1 MTSSADPGFTP
12 QHLAA
17 LRLISDTFAP
27 GDGAAIPP
35 ASAVGAPEF
44 ALELAGTN
52 PREAELKQLKTLLK
66 LWDTRLLGFL
76 LTGRPRKFSSL
87 TQTQREAVLLS
98 LSDSRLA
105 AKRALFAAL
114 KGACLAPYYITGG
127 TVLWDSIGYPGPPG
141 PNPDAPDPTLKPEHV
156 TQDET
161 IVCDVVIVG
170 SGAGGGTA
178 AGVLAAAGLDVVILE
193 AGEYHDDRDFDGSER
208 TGFSQLYAGS
218 PGVTSEGQVQLV
230 AGRGLGGGTVVNY
243 TTSFPTPDH
252 VRAEWAGLGT
262 PQFTTSEYDDAM
274 AAVNARLGVNKDHPG
289 AGVRDQ
295 VLERGAKALGW
306 NVDAMPRN
314 VLGCD
319 QGIECGRCG
328 MGCRIGAKQSVTKTW
343 LQDAADQ
350 GARIYVGAHARTVTI
365 QNGKA
370 VGVTAISPKGDVLT
384 VKSRAV
390 VVAAGAIQTPALLQR
405 SGLTN
410 ANIGKHLRLHPATAV
425 WGLVPDLV
433 NPWEGALQA
442 RYVNEW
448 TDRAGDGYGV
458 LFETAPLTPAF
469 GSGFV
474 NWRSGA
480 QHLERMQELKHMLGV
495 AIIVRDKGPG
505 GTVKIGKDGEPVA
518 SYVLSPHDT
527 DLLMQGFEGGARIA
541 EAAGATKIYTTH
553 HRTMS
558 YEPGK
563 RGDINTFMAQVRK
576 EGAAPAKLALA
587 ALHIMGSARMG
598 GSPEISALNPD
609 GETWDCKNL
618 VVADASCFPTAS
630 GVNPMISIE
639 SIAYMNAKRLAARL
653 A

>member
-1 MTSSADPGFTP
+1 MAFTEK
-12 QHLAA
+12 HLAA

-27 GDGAAIPP
+27 GDGASVPP
-35 ASAVGAPEF
+35 ASKVGAPEF

-52 PREAELKQLKTLLK
+52 PRESELKQLKTLLR
-66 LWDTRLLGFL
+66 LWDTRLLGLL
-76 LTGRPRKFSSL
+76 LTGRPRRFSDL
-87 TQTQREAVLLS
+87 DQAGRERVLLS
-98 LSDSRLA
+98 LSDSRVA

-127 TVLWDSIGYPGPPG
+127 PALWDSMGYAGPPG
-141 PNPDAPDPTLKPEHV
+141 PLADAPDPALKPEHV
-156 TQDET
+156 TQNET
-161 IVCDVVIVG
+161 IVCDVVVVG

-178 AGVLAAAGLDVVILE
+178 AGVLAEAGLDVVILE

-208 TGFSQLYAGS
+208 TGFSELYAGS

-243 TTSFPTPDH
+243 TTSFSTPDH
-252 VRAEWAGLGT
+252 VRAEWASFGAA
-262 PQFTTSEYDDAM
+262 QFTTTEYDDAL
-274 AAVNARLGVNKDHPG
+274 AAVNARLGVNTDHPG

-295 VLERGAKALGW
+295 VLERGARALGW
-306 NVDAMPRN
+306 DVAAMPRN
-314 VLGCD
+314 VIGCD
-319 QGIECGRCG
+319 TGIECGRCG

-343 LQDAADQ
+343 IADAADN
-350 GARIYVGAHARTVTI
+350 GARIYVGARARTVTI
-365 QNGKA
+365 QNGRA
-370 VGVTAISPKGDVLT
+370 VGVTAVSPDGNVLT
-384 VKSRAV
+384 VKARAV

-405 SGLTN
+405 SGLSNT
-410 ANIGKHLRLHPATAV
+410 NIGKHLRLHPATAL
-425 WGLVPDLV
+425 WARVPDLV
-433 NPWEGALQA
+433 NPWEGAMQA
-442 RYVNEW
+442 RYVNNW
-448 TDRAGDGYGV
+448 TDLDGDGYGV

-480 QHLERMQELKHMLGV
+480 QHLERMQDLKHMLGV

-518 SYVLSPHDT
+518 RYTLSPGDT
-527 DLLMQGFEGGARIA
+527 ELLMRGFDLAAQIG
-541 EAAGATKIYTTH
+541 EAAGATQIYTTH
-553 HRTMS
+553 HRTMG

-563 RGDINTFMAQVRK
+563 RGTRASFMAEVRK

-587 ALHIMGSARMG
+587 ALHIMGTSRMG
-598 GSPEISALNPD
+598 GSPEVSALNPD
-609 GETWDCKNL
+609 GETWEVKDL
-618 VVADASCFPTAS
+618 IVADASCFPTAS

-653 A
+653 S

>member
-1 MTSSADPGFTP
+1 MTFTP
-12 QHLAA
+12 KHLAA

-52 PREAELKQLKTLLK
+52 PREPELQQLRTLLP

-87 TQTQREAVLLS
+87 DQAGREKVLLS

-105 AKRALFAAL
+105 AKRALFSAL
-114 KGACLAPYYITGG
+114 KGACLAPYYITAGP
-127 TVLWDSIGYPGPPG
+127 VLWDSLGYPGPPG
-141 PNPDAPDPTLKPEHV
+141 VLPNAPDPVLKPEHV
-156 TQDET
+156 TQNET

-218 PGVTSEGQVQLV
+218 PAVTSEGQVQLV

-252 VRAEWAGLGT
+252 VRAEWAALGT
-262 PQFTTSEYDDAM
+262 PQFITAEYDEAL

-289 AGVRDQ
+289 AGVRDEL
-295 VLERGAKALGW
+295 LERGAQGLGW

-328 MGCRIGAKQSVTKTW
+328 MGCRIGAKQSVAKTW
-343 LQDAADQ
+343 LVDAAENA
-350 GARIYVGAHARTVTI
+350 ARIYVGAKARTVTI
-365 QNGKA
+365 ENGKA
-370 VGVTAISPKGDVLT
+370 VGVTAVSPGGDVLT

-405 SGLTN
+405 SSLSN
-410 ANIGKHLRLHPATAV
+410 PNIGKHLRLHPATAL
-425 WGLVPDLV
+425 WGLMPELV
-433 NPWEGALQA
+433 NPWDGALQA

-448 TDRAGDGYGV
+448 SNIGGDGYGV

-480 QHLERMQELKHMLGV
+480 QHLERMQELKNMLGV
-495 AIIVRDKGPG
+495 AIIVRDRGPG
-505 GTVKIGKDGEPVA
+505 GTVKIGKDGEPIA
-518 SYVLSPHDT
+518 SYVLSAGDT
-527 DLLMQGFEGGARIA
+527 ELLMKGFEGGARIA
-541 EAAGATKIYTTH
+541 LAAGATKLYTTH
-553 HRTMS
+553 HRTIS
-558 YEPGK
+558 HEPGK
-563 RGDINTFMAQVRK
+563 GGSVESFMAQVRK

-598 GSPEISALNPD
+598 GTPEISALNPD
-609 GETWDCKNL
+609 GETWEIKNL
-618 VVADASCFPTAS
+618 VVADGSCFPTAS

-639 SIAYMNAKRLAARL
+639 SIAYMNAKRLAAKL

>member
-1 MTSSADPGFTP
+1 MAFTEK
-12 QHLAA
+12 HLAS

-27 GDGAAIPP
+27 GDGAGIPP
-35 ASAVGAPEF
+35 ASKVGAPEF

-52 PREAELKQLKTLLK
+52 PREAELNQLRMLLN
-66 LWDTRLLGFL
+66 LWDTRFLGFV
-76 LTGRPRKFSSL
+76 LTGRPRRFSRL
-87 TQTQREAVLLS
+87 DQAGRERVLLS

-114 KGACLAPYYITGG
+114 KGAALAPYYITGG
-127 TVLWDSIGYPGPPG
+127 PVLWDSMGYAGPPG
-141 PNPDAPDPTLKPEHV
+141 PLPDAPDPVLKPEHV

-161 IVCDVVIVG
+161 LVCDVVVVG

-178 AGVLAAAGLDVVILE
+178 AGVLAGAGLDVVVLE

-208 TGFSQLYAGS
+208 TGFSRLYAGS
-218 PGVTSEGQVQLV
+218 PAVTSEGQVQLV

-252 VRAEWAGLGT
+252 VRAEWAALGT
-262 PQFTTSEYDDAM
+262 PQFTTTEYDDAM
-274 AAVNARLGVNKDHPG
+274 AAVNTRLGVNRDHQG

-295 VLERGAKALGW
+295 VLERGARALGW

-314 VLGCD
+314 VIGCD
-319 QGIECGRCG
+319 TGIECGRCG

-343 LQDAADQ
+343 LADAAEN
-350 GARIYVGAHARTVTI
+350 GARIYVGAHARTVTVE
-365 QNGKA
+365 NGRA
-370 VGVTAISPKGDVLT
+370 TGVTAVSADGKVLT
-384 VKSRAV
+384 VKARAV
-390 VVAAGAIQTPALLQR
+390 VVAAGAIQTPALLKR

-410 ANIGKHLRLHPATAV
+410 PNIGRHLRLHPATAL
-425 WGLVPDLV
+425 WARVPDLV
-433 NPWEGALQA
+433 NPWEGATQA
-442 RYVNEW
+442 RYVNTW
-448 TDRAGDGYGV
+448 TDLDGEGYGV

-480 QHLERMQELKHMLGV
+480 QHLQRMQDLRHMLGV

-505 GTVKIGKDGEPVA
+505 GTVKVGKDGEPIA
-518 SYVLSPHDT
+518 SYTLSPFDT
-527 DLLMQGFEGGARIA
+527 EHLMRGFDLAAQIG
-541 EAAGATKIYTTH
+541 EAAGATEIYTTH
-553 HRTMS
+553 HRTMG

-563 RGDINTFMAQVRK
+563 RGTRESFMAQVRA

-609 GETWDCKNL
+609 GETWDVKDL

-639 SIAYMNAKRLAARL
+639 SIAYMNATRLAARL
-653 A
+653 T

>member
-1 MTSSADPGFTP
+1 MTFTP
-12 QHLAA
+12 QHLTA

-27 GDGAAIPP
+27 GDGAGIPA

-52 PREAELKQLKTLLK
+52 PREAEVKQLKTLLR
-66 LWDTRLLGFL
+66 LWDTRFLGLL

-87 TQTQREAVLLS
+87 DATGRERVLLS
-98 LSDSRLA
+98 LSDSRIA

-114 KGACLAPYYITGG
+114 KGAALAPYYITAGKP
-127 TVLWDSIGYPGPPG
+127 LWDSMGYAGPPG
-141 PNPDAPDPTLKPEHV
+141 PLEVAPEPKLAPLRILA
-156 TQDET
+156 DET
-161 IVCDVVIVG
+161 VTCDVVVVG

-178 AGVLAAAGLDVVILE
+178 AGVLSEAGLDVIVLE

-218 PGVTSEGQVQLV
+218 PAVTSEGQIQLV
-230 AGRGLGGGTVVNY
+230 AGRGLGGGTIVNY

-252 VRAEWAGLGT
+252 VRAEWAALGT
-262 PQFTTSEYDDAM
+262 PQFTTSEYDDAL
-274 AAVNARLGVNKDHPG
+274 AAVNARLGVNKDHDK

-295 VLERGAKALGW
+295 ILERGARAIGW

-314 VLGCD
+314 VIGCD
-319 QGIECGRCG
+319 AGIECGRCG
-328 MGCRIGAKQSVTKTW
+328 MGCRIGAKQSTVKTW
-343 LQDAADQ
+343 IGDASER
-350 GARIYVGAHARTVTI
+350 GARIYIGANVRRVTVEGGSATGVEAVSPDGRTLKV
-365 QNGKA
+365 KA
-370 VGVTAISPKGDVLT
+370 K
-384 VKSRAV
+384 AV
-390 VVAAGAIQTPALLQR
+390 VVAAGAIQTPALLKR

-410 ANIGKHLRLHPATAV
+410 PNVGRHLRLHPATAL

-448 TDRAGDGYGV
+448 TDLDGDGYGV

-480 QHLERMQELKHMLGV
+480 QHLQRMQELKHMLGV
-495 AIIVRDKGPG
+495 AIIVRDRGPG
-505 GTVKIGKDGEPVA
+505 GTVKIGKDGEPIA
-518 SYVLSPHDT
+518 SYTLSPGDT
-527 DLLMQGFEGGARIA
+527 ELLMKGFDGAARIA
-541 EAAGATKIYTTH
+541 EAAGARTIYTTH
-553 HRTMS
+553 HRTIG

-563 RGDINTFMAQVRK
+563 RGNHDSFMAEVRK
-576 EGAAPAKLALA
+576 EGAAPARLALA

-598 GSPEISALNPD
+598 GSPGISALNPD
-609 GETWDCKNL
+609 GETWDVKGL
-618 VVADASCFPTAS
+618 VVADGSCFPTAS

-639 SIAYMNAKRLAARL
+639 SIAYMNAKRLAAKL
-653 A
+653 T

>member
-1 MTSSADPGFTP
+1 MAFTEK
-12 QHLAA
+12 HLAS

-27 GDGAAIPP
+27 GDGAGIPP
-35 ASAVGAPEF
+35 ASKVGAPEF

-52 PREAELKQLKTLLK
+52 PREAEVNQLRMLLN
-66 LWDTRLLGFL
+66 LWDTRFLGFV
-76 LTGRPRKFSSL
+76 LTGRPRRFSRL
-87 TQTQREAVLLS
+87 DQAGRERVLLS

-114 KGACLAPYYITGG
+114 KGAALAPYYITGG
-127 TVLWDSIGYPGPPG
+127 PVLWDSMGYAGPPG
-141 PNPDAPDPTLKPEHV
+141 PLPDAPDPALKPEHV

-161 IVCDVVIVG
+161 LVCDVVVVG

-178 AGVLAAAGLDVVILE
+178 AAVLAGAGLDVVVLE

-252 VRAEWAGLGT
+252 VRAEWAALGT
-262 PQFTTSEYDDAM
+262 PQFTTSEYDAAM
-274 AAVNARLGVNKDHPG
+274 AAVNTRLGVNRDHQG

-295 VLERGAKALGW
+295 VLERGARALGW

-314 VLGCD
+314 VIGCD
-319 QGIECGRCG
+319 TGIECGRCG

-343 LQDAADQ
+343 LADAAEN
-350 GARIYVGAHARTVTI
+350 GARIYVGAHARTVTVE
-365 QNGKA
+365 NGRA
-370 VGVTAISPKGDVLT
+370 IGVTAVSADGKVLT
-384 VKSRAV
+384 VKARAV
-390 VVAAGAIQTPALLQR
+390 VVAAGAIQTPALLKR

-410 ANIGKHLRLHPATAV
+410 PNIGRHLRLHPATAL
-425 WGLVPDLV
+425 WARVPDLV
-433 NPWEGALQA
+433 NPWEGATQA
-442 RYVNEW
+442 RYVNTW
-448 TDRAGDGYGV
+448 TDLDGEGYGV

-480 QHLERMQELKHMLGV
+480 QHLQRMQDLKHMLGV

-505 GTVKIGKDGEPVA
+505 GTVKVGKDGEPIA
-518 SYVLSPHDT
+518 SYTLSPFDT
-527 DLLMQGFEGGARIA
+527 EHLMRGFDLAAQIG
-541 EAAGATKIYTTH
+541 EAAGATEIYTTH
-553 HRTMS
+553 HRTMG
-558 YEPGK
+558 YAPGK
-563 RGDINTFMAQVRK
+563 RGTRESFMAQVRA

-598 GSPEISALNPD
+598 GSPEVSALNPD
-609 GETWDCKNL
+609 GETWDVKDL

-639 SIAYMNAKRLAARL
+639 SIAYMNATRLAARL
-653 A
+653 R

>member
-1 MTSSADPGFTP
+1 MTFSP

-44 ALELAGTN
+44 ALELVATN
-52 PREAELKQLKTLLK
+52 PREAELKQLKTLLR
-66 LWDTRLLGFL
+66 LWDTRFLGFV
-76 LTGRPRKFSSL
+76 LTGKPRKFSRL
-87 TQTQREAVLLS
+87 TQAQREAVLLS
-98 LSDSRLA
+98 LSDSRIA

-114 KGACLAPYYITGG
+114 KGASLAPYYVTGG
-127 TVLWDSIGYPGPPG
+127 PVLWDSIGYSGPPG
-141 PNPDAPDPTLKPEHV
+141 VLPNAPDPLLKPEHV

-161 IVCDVVIVG
+161 IICDVVVVG

-178 AGVLAAAGLDVVILE
+178 AGVLAAAGLDVVVLE

-208 TGFSQLYAGS
+208 TGFSQLYAGA

-252 VRAEWAGLGT
+252 VRAEWAALGT
-262 PQFTTSEYDDAM
+262 PQFLTSEYDDAM
-274 AAVNARLGVNKDHPG
+274 AAVNARLGVNTDHPG
-289 AGVRDQ
+289 AGVRDEA
-295 VLERGAKALGW
+295 LERGAQALGW
-306 NVDAMPRN
+306 NVAAMPRN

-328 MGCRIGAKQSVTKTW
+328 MGCRIGAKQSVAKTW
-343 LQDAADQ
+343 LVDAAEN
-350 GARIYVGAHARTVTI
+350 GARTYVGARARTVTI
-365 QNGKA
+365 ENGKA
-370 VGVTAISPKGDVLT
+370 VGVVAVSPGGDVLT

-390 VVAAGAIQTPALLQR
+390 VVAAGAIQTPALLKR
-405 SGLTN
+405 SGLSN
-410 ANIGKHLRLHPATAV
+410 PNIGRHLRLHPATAL
-425 WGLVPDLV
+425 WGRLPELV
-433 NPWEGALQA
+433 NPWEGAMQA

-448 TDRAGDGYGV
+448 SDLNGDGYGV

-480 QHLERMQELKHMLGV
+480 QHLERMQDLRHMLGV

-505 GTVKIGKDGEPVA
+505 GTVKIGKDGEPIA
-518 SYVLSPHDT
+518 SYTLSPGDT
-527 DLLMQGFEGGARIA
+527 ELLMKGFEGAARIA
-541 EAAGATKIYTTH
+541 EAAGATQIYTTH
-553 HRTMS
+553 HRTIG
-558 YEPGK
+558 YQPGTS
-563 RGDINTFMAQVRK
+563 GNLDSFMEEVRA
-576 EGAAPAKLALA
+576 EGAAPARLALA

-598 GSPEISALNPD
+598 GSPDSSALNPD
-609 GETWDCKNL
+609 GETWDVKGL
-618 VVADASCFPTAS
+618 VVADGSCFPTAS

-639 SIAYMNAKRLAARL
+639 SIAYMNAKRLAAKL
-653 A
+653 T

>member
-1 MTSSADPGFTP
+1 MTFSPR
-12 QHLAA
+12 HLEA

-27 GDGAAIPP
+27 GDGGSIPP

-52 PREAELKQLKTLLK
+52 PRKAELDQLRTLLR
-66 LWDTRLLGFL
+66 LWDTRFLGFL
-76 LTGRPRKFSSL
+76 LTGRPRKFSRLS
-87 TQTQREAVLLS
+87 QAQREAVLLS

-105 AKRALFAAL
+105 PKRALFAAL
-114 KGACLAPYYITGG
+114 KGACLAPYYIVGG
-127 TVLWDSIGYPGPPG
+127 PVLWDSIGYPGPPG
-141 PNPDAPDPTLKPEHV
+141 VLPDAPDPTLKPEHV
-156 TQDET
+156 TQNET
-161 IVCDVVIVG
+161 IICDVVVVG

-178 AGVLAAAGLDVVILE
+178 AAVLAAAGLDVVILE

-252 VRAEWAGLGT
+252 VRAEWAALGT
-262 PQFTTSEYDDAM
+262 PQFLTSEYDDAM
-274 AAVNARLGVNKDHPG
+274 AAVNTRLGVNKDHPG

-295 VLERGAKALGW
+295 VLERGAQALGW
-306 NVDAMPRN
+306 SVDAMPRN
-314 VLGCD
+314 VIGCD

-343 LQDAADQ
+343 LVDATDN
-350 GARIYVGAHARTVTI
+350 GARIYVGARARTVTVE
-365 QNGKA
+365 NGRA
-370 VGVTAISPKGDVLT
+370 VGVTAVSPNGDVLT

-405 SGLTN
+405 SGLEN
-410 ANIGKHLRLHPATAV
+410 PNIGRHLRLHPAT
-425 WGLVPDLV
+425 GLFGLMPEPV
-433 NPWEGALQA
+433 NPWEGAMQA

-448 TDRAGDGYGV
+448 TDLNGDGYGV
-458 LFETAPLTPAF
+458 LFETAPMTPAF

-474 NWRSGA
+474 NWRGGTE
-480 QHLERMQELKHMLGV
+480 HLARMQELKNMLVV

-505 GTVKIGKDGEPVA
+505 GTVKVGKDGEAVVN
-518 SYVLSPHDT
+518 YRLSPGDT
-527 DLLMQGFEGGARIA
+527 ELLMKGFEGAARIA
-541 EAAGATKIYTTH
+541 EAAGATRIISPH
-553 HRTMS
+553 HRTMA
-558 YEPGK
+558 YEPG
-563 RGDINTFMAQVRK
+563 RNGNLETFMTQIRA
-576 EGAAPAKLALA
+576 EGAAPARLALA

-598 GSPEISALNPD
+598 GSPDLSALNPD
-609 GETWDCKNL
+609 GETWEVKDL
-618 VVADASCFPTAS
+618 VVADGSCFPTAS

-653 A
+653 T

>member
-1 MTSSADPGFTP
+1 MMFTDR
-12 QHLAA
+12 HLAA

-27 GDGAAIPP
+27 GDGADIPP
-35 ASAVGAPEF
+35 AGAVGAPEF

-52 PREAELKQLKTLLK
+52 PREAELKQLGSLLN
-66 LWDTRLLGFL
+66 LWDTRFLGFL

-87 TQTQREAVLLS
+87 DQAGRERVLLS

-114 KGACLAPYYITGG
+114 KGACLAPYYITAGP
-127 TVLWDSIGYPGPPG
+127 VLWDSIGYPGPPG
-141 PNPDAPDPTLKPEHV
+141 VLPSAPDPALKPEHV

-161 IVCDVVIVG
+161 IVCDVVVVG

-252 VRAEWAGLGT
+252 VRAEWAALGT
-262 PQFTTSEYDDAM
+262 PQFLTAEYDEAL
-274 AAVNARLGVNKDHPG
+274 AAVNARLGVNKDHQG

-295 VLERGAKALGW
+295 VLERGARAIGW

-319 QGIECGRCG
+319 AGIECGRCG

-343 LQDAADQ
+343 IADAAEN
-350 GARIYVGAHARTVTI
+350 GARIYVGATARTVTVEG
-365 QNGKA
+365 GKA
-370 VGVTAISPKGDVLT
+370 TGVTAVSPDGKVLT
-384 VKSRAV
+384 VKARAV
-390 VVAAGAIQTPALLQR
+390 VAAAGAIQTPALLKR
-405 SGLTN
+405 SGLAN
-410 ANIGKHLRLHPATAV
+410 PNIGRHLRLHPATAL
-425 WGLVPDLV
+425 WGRVPDLV

-448 TDRAGDGYGV
+448 VDLDGDGYGV

-505 GTVKIGKDGEPVA
+505 GTVKIGKDGEPIA
-518 SYVLSPHDT
+518 SYTLSPGDT
-527 DLLMQGFEGGARIA
+527 ELLMKGFDGAARIA
-541 EAAGATKIYTTH
+541 EAAGADQIFSTH
-553 HRTMS
+553 HRTIG

-563 RGDINTFMAQVRK
+563 RGNLKSFMADVRK
-576 EGAAPAKLALA
+576 EGAAPARLALA

-598 GSPEISALNPD
+598 GSADLSATNPD
-609 GETWDCKNL
+609 GETWDVANL

>member
-1 MTSSADPGFTP
+1 MTFTP
-12 QHLAA
+12 RHLAS

-27 GDGAAIPP
+27 GDGGAIPA
-35 ASAVGAPEF
+35 ASATGAPEF

-52 PREAELKQLKTLLK
+52 PREAELKQLKTLLQ

-76 LTGRPRKFSSL
+76 LTGKPRKFSAL
-87 TQTQREAVLLS
+87 TVPQREAVLLS

-105 AKRALFAAL
+105 AKRALFSAL

-127 TVLWDSIGYPGPPG
+127 PVLWESMGYPGPPG
-141 PNPDAPDPTLKPEHV
+141 VLPNTPDPVLKPEHV

-161 IVCDVVIVG
+161 IVCDVVVVG

-178 AGVLAAAGLDVVILE
+178 AAVLAEAGLDVVILE

-208 TGFSQLYAGS
+208 TGFSQLYAGA

-252 VRAEWAGLGT
+252 VRAEWAALGT
-262 PQFTTSEYDDAM
+262 PQFVTSEYDDAL

-289 AGVRDQ
+289 AGVRDE
-295 VLERGAKALGW
+295 VLERGAQALGW

-314 VLGCD
+314 VIGCD
-319 QGIECGRCG
+319 QGVECGRCG

-343 LQDAADQ
+343 LVDAAEK
-350 GARIYVGAHARTVTI
+350 GGRIYVGARATTVTI
-365 QNGKA
+365 ENGRA
-370 VGVTAISPKGDVLT
+370 VGVTAVSADGNVLT

-390 VVAAGAIQTPALLQR
+390 VVAAGAIQTPALLLR
-405 SGLTN
+405 SGLRN
-410 ANIGKHLRLHPATAV
+410 ANIGRHLRLHPATAV
-425 WGLVPDLV
+425 WGRVPDLV
-433 NPWEGALQA
+433 NPWDGALQA

-448 TDRAGDGYGV
+448 TDLDGEGYGV

-480 QHLERMQELKHMLGV
+480 QHLERMQDLKHMLGV
-495 AIIVRDKGPG
+495 AVIVRDKGPG
-505 GTVKIGKDGEPVA
+505 GTVKIGKDGEPIA
-518 SYVLSPHDT
+518 SYTLSPGDT
-527 DLLMQGFEGGARIA
+527 ELLFKGLEGGARIA
-541 EAAGATKIYTTH
+541 EAAGATQIYTTH
-553 HRTMS
+553 HRTIG

-563 RGDINTFMAQVRK
+563 RGNLESFVADVRR
-576 EGAAPAKLALA
+576 EGADPARLALA

-609 GETWDCKNL
+609 GETWDVRGL
-618 VVADASCFPTAS
+618 VVADGSCFPTAS

-639 SIAYMNAKRLAARL
+639 SIAYMNAKRLAATL
-653 A
+653 T

>member
-1 MTSSADPGFTP
+1 MAFTEK
-12 QHLAA
+12 HLAA

-44 ALELAGTN
+44 ALELASTN
-52 PREAELKQLKTLLK
+52 PREADLKQLQSLLS
-66 LWDTRLLGFL
+66 LWDTRFLGFM

-87 TQTQREAVLLS
+87 DQAGRERVLLS
-98 LSDSRLA
+98 LSDSRVA
-105 AKRALFAAL
+105 AKRGLFAAL
-114 KGACLAPYYITGG
+114 KGACLAPYYITAGP
-127 TVLWDSIGYPGPPG
+127 VLWDSMGYEAPPG
-141 PNPDAPDPTLKPEHV
+141 PLPDAPDPVLKPEHV

-161 IVCDVVIVG
+161 IVCDVVVVG

-178 AGVLAAAGLDVVILE
+178 AGVLAAAGLDVVVLE

-252 VRAEWAGLGT
+252 VRAEWAALGT
-262 PQFTTSEYDDAM
+262 PQFTTSEYDDALN
-274 AAVNARLGVNKDHPG
+274 AVNARLGVNKDHPG

-295 VLERGAKALGW
+295 ILERGAKALGW

-314 VLGCD
+314 VIGCETSV
-319 QGIECGRCG
+319 ECGRCG

-343 LQDAADQ
+343 LADAAEN
-350 GARIYVGAHARTVTI
+350 GARIYVGARARTVTVE
-365 QNGKA
+365 NGRA
-370 VGVTAISPKGDVLT
+370 VGVTAISPDGKVLT

-390 VVAAGAIQTPALLQR
+390 VVAAGAIQTPALLKR
-405 SGLTN
+405 SGLAN
-410 ANIGKHLRLHPATAV
+410 KNIGKYLRLHPATAL
-425 WGLVPDLV
+425 WARVPDLV
-433 NPWEGALQA
+433 NPWEGATQA
-442 RYVNEW
+442 RYVNNW
-448 TDRAGDGYGV
+448 TDLDGDGYGV

-480 QHLERMQELKHMLGV
+480 QHLERMQDLKHMLGV

-505 GTVKIGKDGEPVA
+505 GTVRIGKDGEPIA
-518 SYVLSPHDT
+518 SYTLSPGDT
-527 DLLMQGFEGGARIA
+527 ELLMRGFDLAAQIG
-541 EAAGATKIYTTH
+541 EAAGATQIYSTH
-553 HRTMS
+553 HRTVG
-558 YEPGK
+558 YAPGK
-563 RGDINTFMAQVRK
+563 NGNRDSFMAEMRK
-576 EGAAPAKLALA
+576 EGAAPARLALA
-587 ALHIMGSARMG
+587 ALHIMGSSRMG
-598 GSPEISALNPD
+598 GSPDISALNPD
-609 GETWDCKNL
+609 GETWDVKDL

-639 SIAYMNAKRLAARL
+639 SIAYMNAKRLAAKL

>member
-1 MTSSADPGFTP
+1 MTFTD

-35 ASAVGAPEF
+35 SSKVGAPEF

-52 PREAELKQLKTLLK
+52 PREAELNQLRTLLK

-87 TQTQREAVLLS
+87 DQAGRERVLLS

-114 KGACLAPYYITGG
+114 KGAALSPYYIIAGS
-127 TVLWDSIGYPGPPG
+127 VLWDSMGYAGPPG
-141 PNPDAPDPTLKPEHV
+141 VLPDAPDPVLKPEHI

-161 IVCDVVIVG
+161 IVCDVVVVG

-178 AGVLAAAGLDVVILE
+178 AGVLAEAGLDVVVLE

-218 PGVTSEGQVQLV
+218 PAVTSEGQVQLV

-252 VRAEWAGLGT
+252 VRAEWAALGT
-262 PQFTTSEYDDAM
+262 PQFLTSEYDDALT
-274 AAVNARLGVNKDHPG
+274 AVNTRLGVNQDHPG

-295 VLERGAKALGW
+295 VLERGATALGW
-306 NVDAMPRN
+306 NVAAMPRN
-314 VLGCD
+314 VIGCD

-343 LQDAADQ
+343 LADAAEN
-350 GARIYVGAHARTVTI
+350 GARIYVGARARTVTV
-365 QNGKA
+365 QSGKA
-370 VGVTAISPKGDVLT
+370 IGVTAVSADGKVLT

-390 VVAAGAIQTPALLQR
+390 VVAAGAIQTPALLKR
-405 SGLTN
+405 SGLGN
-410 ANIGKHLRLHPATAV
+410 PNIGKYLRLHPATAL
-425 WGLVPDLV
+425 WARVPDLV
-433 NPWEGALQA
+433 NPWEGATQA
-442 RYVNEW
+442 RYVNTW
-448 TDRAGDGYGV
+448 TDLDGDGYGV

-480 QHLERMQELKHMLGV
+480 QHLERMQDLKHMLGV

-505 GTVKIGKDGEPVA
+505 GTVKVGKDGEPIA
-518 SYVLSPHDT
+518 SYTLSPGDT
-527 DLLMQGFEGGARIA
+527 EHLMRGFDLAAQIG
-541 EAAGATKIYTTH
+541 EAAGATQIYTTH
-553 HRTMS
+553 HRTMG
-558 YEPGK
+558 YEPGR
-563 RGDINTFMAQVRK
+563 RGSRESFMAQVRK

-598 GSPEISALNPD
+598 GSPEVSALNPD
-609 GETWDCKNL
+609 GETWDVKDL

-653 A
+653 R

>member
-1 MTSSADPGFTP
+1 MTFSPK
-12 QHLAA
+12 HLAA

-27 GDGAAIPP
+27 GDGAGVPP
-35 ASAVGAPEF
+35 ASAVGAPEL
-44 ALELAGTN
+44 ALELAATN
-52 PREAELKQLKTLLK
+52 PREQDIKILKSLLS
-66 LWDTRLLGFL
+66 LWDTRFLGFM
-76 LTGRPRKFSSL
+76 LTGKPRKFSRL
-87 TQTQREAVLLS
+87 TQAQREAVLLS
-98 LSDSRLA
+98 LSDSRRPQ
-105 AKRALFAAL
+105 KRAMFAAL

-127 TVLWDSIGYPGPPG
+127 PALWESIGYPGPPG
-141 PNPDAPDPTLKPEHV
+141 VLPNAPDPVLKPEHV

-161 IVCDVVIVG
+161 IICDVVVVG

-178 AGVLAAAGLDVVILE
+178 AGVLAAAGLDVVVLE

-208 TGFSQLYAGS
+208 TGFTQLYAGA
-218 PGVTSEGQVQLV
+218 PAVTSEGQVQLV

-252 VRAEWAGLGT
+252 VRAEWAALGT

-314 VLGCD
+314 VIGCD

-328 MGCRIGAKQSVTKTW
+328 MGCRIGAKQSVAKTW
-343 LQDAADQ
+343 LVDAAEN
-350 GARIYVGAHARTVTI
+350 GARIYVGAQARTVTVV
-365 QNGKA
+365 NGKA
-370 VGVTAISPKGDVLT
+370 VGVTAVSPGGDVLT

-390 VVAAGAIQTPALLQR
+390 VVAAGAIQTPALLKR
-405 SGLTN
+405 SGLSN
-410 ANIGKHLRLHPATAV
+410 PNIGRHLRLHPATAL
-425 WGLVPDLV
+425 WGRVPELV
-433 NPWEGALQA
+433 NPWEGATQA

-448 TDRAGDGYGV
+448 TDFNGDGYGV

-480 QHLERMQELKHMLGV
+480 QHLERMQDLRHMLGV

-505 GTVKIGKDGEPVA
+505 GTVRIGKDGEPIA
-518 SYVLSPHDT
+518 SYTLSPGDT
-527 DLLMQGFEGGARIA
+527 ELLMKGFEGAARIA
-541 EAAGATKIYTTH
+541 EAAGATQIYTTH
-553 HRTMS
+553 HRTMG

-563 RGDINTFMAQVRK
+563 RGDLESFMKEVRA
-576 EGAAPAKLALA
+576 EGAAPARLALA

-598 GSPEISALNPD
+598 GAPEVSALNPD
-609 GETWDCKNL
+609 GETWDVEDL

-639 SIAYMNAKRLAARL
+639 SIAYMNAKRLAAKLR
-653 A
+653 

>member
-1 MTSSADPGFTP
+1 MTFSPK
-12 QHLAA
+12 HLAA

-52 PREAELKQLKTLLK
+52 PREAELNQLRTLLR
-66 LWDTRLLGFL
+66 LWDTRVLGFL
-76 LTGRPRKFSSL
+76 LTGRPRKFSRL
-87 TQTQREAVLLS
+87 TQAQREAVLLS

-105 AKRALFAAL
+105 PKRALFAAL

-127 TVLWDSIGYPGPPG
+127 PVLWDSIGYPGPPG
-141 PNPDAPDPTLKPEHV
+141 VLPNTPDPQLKPEHV

-161 IVCDVVIVG
+161 IVCDVVVVG

-178 AGVLAAAGLDVVILE
+178 AGVLAAAGLDVVVLE

-208 TGFSQLYAGS
+208 TGFSELYAGS
-218 PGVTSEGQVQLV
+218 PGVTSEGQVVLV

-252 VRAEWAGLGT
+252 VREEWASLGS

-274 AAVNARLGVNKDHPG
+274 AAVNARLGVNTDHPG

-295 VLERGAKALGW
+295 VLERGAEALGW
-306 NVDAMPRN
+306 NVAAMPRN
-314 VLGCD
+314 VIGCD
-319 QGIECGRCG
+319 QGLECGRCG
-328 MGCRIGAKQSVTKTW
+328 MGCRIGAKQSVAKTW
-343 LQDAADQ
+343 LVDAAEN
-350 GARIYVGAHARTVTI
+350 GARMYVGAKARTVTVEG
-365 QNGKA
+365 GKA
-370 VGVTAISPKGDVLT
+370 VGVTAVSANGDVLT

-390 VVAAGAIQTPALLQR
+390 VVSAGAIQTPALLQR
-405 SGLTN
+405 SGLAN
-410 ANIGKHLRLHPATAV
+410 PNIGRHLRLHPATAL
-425 WGLVPDLV
+425 WGRVPDLV

-448 TDRAGDGYGV
+448 TDLNGDGYGV

-480 QHLERMQELKHMLGV
+480 QHLQRMQELKHMLGV

-505 GTVKIGKDGEPVA
+505 GTVKIGKDGEPIA
-518 SYVLSPHDT
+518 SYTLSPGDT
-527 DLLMQGFEGGARIA
+527 ELLMKGFEGAARIA
-541 EAAGATKIYTTH
+541 EAAGADQIYTTH
-553 HRTMS
+553 HRTVG
-558 YEPGK
+558 YQPGK
-563 RGDINTFMAQVRK
+563 QGNLETFMKQVRA
-576 EGAAPAKLALA
+576 EGAAPARLALA

-598 GSPEISALNPD
+598 GSPDISALNPD
-609 GETWDCKNL
+609 GETWDVQNL
-618 VVADASCFPTAS
+618 VVADGSCFPTAS

-653 A
+653 T

>member
-1 MTSSADPGFTP
+1 MTFTD
-12 QHLAA
+12 QHLTA

-52 PREAELKQLKTLLK
+52 PREAELNQLRMLLK

-87 TQTQREAVLLS
+87 DQAGRERVLLS

-114 KGACLAPYYITGG
+114 KGAALAPYYITAGP
-127 TVLWDSIGYPGPPG
+127 VLWDSIGYAGPPG
-141 PNPDAPDPTLKPEHV
+141 VLPDAPDPVLKPEHV

-161 IVCDVVIVG
+161 IICDVVVVG

-178 AGVLAAAGLDVVILE
+178 AGVLAEAGLDVVVLE

-218 PGVTSEGQVQLV
+218 PAVTSEGQVQLV

-252 VRAEWAGLGT
+252 VRAEWAALGT
-262 PQFTTSEYDDAM
+262 PHFLTSEYDDAL
-274 AAVNARLGVNKDHPG
+274 AAVNTRLGVNQDHPG

-295 VLERGAKALGW
+295 VLERGATALGW
-306 NVDAMPRN
+306 NVAAMPRN
-314 VLGCD
+314 VIGCD

-343 LQDAADQ
+343 LADAAEN
-350 GARIYVGAHARTVTI
+350 GARIYVGARARTVTV
-365 QNGKA
+365 QNGHA
-370 VGVTAISPKGDVLT
+370 VGVTATSADGKVLT

-390 VVAAGAIQTPALLQR
+390 VVAAGAIQTPALLKR

-410 ANIGKHLRLHPATAV
+410 PNIGRYLRLHPATAL
-425 WGLVPDLV
+425 WARVPDLV
-433 NPWEGALQA
+433 NPWEGAMQA
-442 RYVNEW
+442 RYVNNW
-448 TDRAGDGYGV
+448 TDLDGEGYGV

-474 NWRSGA
+474 NWRGGA
-480 QHLERMQELKHMLGV
+480 QHLERMQDLKHMLGV

-505 GTVKIGKDGEPVA
+505 GTVKVGKDGEPVA
-518 SYVLSPHDT
+518 SYTLSPGDT
-527 DLLMQGFEGGARIA
+527 EHLMRGFDLAAQIG
-541 EAAGATKIYTTH
+541 EAAGATQIYTTH
-553 HRTMS
+553 HRTMG
-558 YEPGK
+558 YQPGK
-563 RGDINTFMAQVRK
+563 SGTRESFMAQVRE

-598 GSPEISALNPD
+598 GSADMSALNPD
-609 GETWDCKNL
+609 GETWEVKDL

-639 SIAYMNAKRLAARL
+639 SIAYMNAKRLGARL

>member
-1 MTSSADPGFTP
+1 MTFTDR
-12 QHLAA
+12 HLAS

-27 GDGAAIPP
+27 GDGATIPP
-35 ASAVGAPEF
+35 ASSVGAPEF

-52 PREAELKQLKTLLK
+52 PREAELKQLRTLLD

-76 LTGRPRKFSSL
+76 LTGRPRKFSRL
-87 TQTQREAVLLS
+87 DQAGRERVLLS
-98 LSDSRLA
+98 LSDSRIG
-105 AKRALFAAL
+105 AKRALFCAL
-114 KGACLAPYYITGG
+114 KGACLAPYYATAGP
-127 TVLWDSIGYPGPPG
+127 VLWDSVGYAGPPG
-141 PNPDAPDPTLKPEHV
+141 PLPSAPDPLLKPEHV

-178 AGVLAAAGLDVVILE
+178 AGVLAAAGLDVVVLE

-252 VRAEWAGLGT
+252 VRAEWAALGT
-262 PQFTTSEYDDAM
+262 PQFTTSEYDDAL

-314 VLGCD
+314 VIGCD

-328 MGCRIGAKQSVTKTW
+328 MGCRIGAKQSVAKTW
-343 LQDAADQ
+343 LVDAAEK
-350 GARIYVGAHARTVTI
+350 GARMYVGASARTVTI
-365 QNGKA
+365 ENGKA
-370 VGVTAISPKGDVLT
+370 VGVTAISPEGNVLT
-384 VKSRAV
+384 VRSRAV
-390 VVAAGAIQTPALLQR
+390 VVSAGAIQTPALLLR
-405 SGLTN
+405 SGLRN
-410 ANIGKHLRLHPATAV
+410 PNVGKHLRLHPATAV
-425 WGLVPDLV
+425 WGLVPELV
-433 NPWEGALQA
+433 NPWEGAMQA

-448 TDRAGDGYGV
+448 TDLDGEGYGV

-474 NWRSGA
+474 NWRSGV
-480 QHLERMQELKHMLGV
+480 QHLERMQELKNMLGV

-505 GTVKIGKDGEPVA
+505 GTVKIGKEGEPIA
-518 SYVLSPHDT
+518 SYTLSPGDT
-527 DLLMQGFEGGARIA
+527 EHLMKGFEGGARIA
-541 EAAGATKIYTTH
+541 EAAGATKIYSPH
-553 HRTMS
+553 HRTIG

-563 RGDINTFMAQVRK
+563 RGDIDSFVAAVRK
-576 EGAAPAKLALA
+576 EGAAPARVALA

-598 GSPEISALNPD
+598 GSAEISALNPD
-609 GETWDCKNL
+609 GETWEVANL
-618 VVADASCFPTAS
+618 VVADGSCFPTAS

-639 SIAYMNAKRLAARL
+639 SIAYMNAKRLAAKL
-653 A
+653 T

>member
-1 MTSSADPGFTP
+1 MTFTP

-27 GDGAAIPP
+27 GDGAGIPP

-44 ALELAGTN
+44 ALELAATN
-52 PREAELKQLKTLLK
+52 PREPELNQLKTLLR

-76 LTGRPRKFSSL
+76 LTGKPRKFSRL
-87 TQTQREAVLLS
+87 DQAQREAVLRS

-105 AKRALFAAL
+105 PKRALFAAL
-114 KGACLAPYYITGG
+114 KGACMAPYYITGG
-127 TVLWDSIGYPGPPG
+127 PVLWDSIGYPGPPG
-141 PNPDAPDPTLKPEHV
+141 VLANTPDPALKPEHV

-161 IVCDVVIVG
+161 IVCDVVVVG

-208 TGFSQLYAGS
+208 TGFSQLYAGA
-218 PGVTSEGQVQLV
+218 PGVTSEGQIQLV

-252 VRAEWAGLGT
+252 VRAEWAALGT
-262 PQFTTSEYDDAM
+262 PQFITSEYDDAM
-274 AAVNARLGVNKDHPG
+274 AAVNARLGVNLDHPG

-295 VLERGAKALGW
+295 VLERGAQALGW
-306 NVDAMPRN
+306 NVAAMPRN
-314 VLGCD
+314 VVGCD

-328 MGCRIGAKQSVTKTW
+328 MGCRIGAKQSVAKTW
-343 LQDAADQ
+343 LVDAADN
-350 GARIYVGAHARTVTI
+350 GARIYVGAKARTVTI
-365 QNGKA
+365 ENGKA
-370 VGVTAISPKGDVLT
+370 VGVVAVSPGGDVLT

-390 VVAAGAIQTPALLQR
+390 VVAAGAIQTPALLKR
-405 SGLTN
+405 SGLEN
-410 ANIGKHLRLHPATAV
+410 PNIGKHLRLHPATAL
-425 WGLVPDLV
+425 WGRVPDLV

-448 TDRAGDGYGV
+448 TDLNGDGYGV

-480 QHLERMQELKHMLGV
+480 QHLQRMQELKHMLGV

-505 GTVKIGKDGEPVA
+505 GTVKIGKDGEPIA
-518 SYVLSPHDT
+518 SYTLSPGDT
-527 DLLMQGFEGGARIA
+527 ELLMKGFEGAARIA
-541 EAAGATKIYTTH
+541 EAAGADQIYSTH
-553 HRTMS
+553 HRTMG
-558 YEPGK
+558 YQPGK
-563 RGDINTFMAQVRK
+563 RGDLDSFMKEIRA
-576 EGAAPAKLALA
+576 EGAAPGRLAIA

-598 GSPEISALNPD
+598 GSAAMSAVNPD
-609 GETWDCKNL
+609 GEAWDVHGL
-618 VVADASCFPTAS
+618 VVADGSCFPTAS

-639 SIAYMNAKRLAARL
+639 SIAYMNAQRLAAKL
-653 A
+653 T

>member
-1 MTSSADPGFTP
+1 MTFSP

-52 PREAELKQLKTLLK
+52 PRVAELKQLKTLLR
-66 LWDTRLLGFL
+66 LWDTRFLGLL
-76 LTGRPRKFSSL
+76 LTGRPRKFSRL
-87 TQTQREAVLLS
+87 TQAQREAVLLS

-105 AKRALFAAL
+105 PKRALFAAL
-114 KGACLAPYYITGG
+114 KGASLAPYYVTGG
-127 TVLWDSIGYPGPPG
+127 PVLWESIGYAGPPG
-141 PNPDAPDPTLKPEHV
+141 VLSNAPDPLLKPEHV

-208 TGFSQLYAGS
+208 TGFSQLYAGA

-252 VRAEWAGLGT
+252 VRAEWAALGT
-262 PQFTTSEYDDAM
+262 PQFLTSEYDDAM
-274 AAVNARLGVNKDHPG
+274 AAVNARLGVNQDHPG

-295 VLERGAKALGW
+295 ALERGAQALGW
-306 NVDAMPRN
+306 NVAAMPRN

-328 MGCRIGAKQSVTKTW
+328 MGCRIGAKQSVAKTW
-343 LQDAADQ
+343 LVDAAEN
-350 GARIYVGAHARTVTI
+350 GARTYVGAQARTVTI
-365 QNGKA
+365 ENGRA
-370 VGVTAISPKGDVLT
+370 VGVVAVSPGGDVLT

-390 VVAAGAIQTPALLQR
+390 VVAAGAIQTPALLKR
-405 SGLTN
+405 SGLAN
-410 ANIGKHLRLHPATAV
+410 PNIGKHLRLHPATAL
-425 WGLVPDLV
+425 WGRLPELV
-433 NPWEGALQA
+433 NPWEGAMQA

-448 TDRAGDGYGV
+448 TDFNGDGYGV

-480 QHLERMQELKHMLGV
+480 QHLERMQDLRHMLGV

-505 GTVKIGKDGEPVA
+505 GTVKIGKDGEPIA
-518 SYVLSPHDT
+518 SYTLSPGDT
-527 DLLMQGFEGGARIA
+527 ELLMKGFEGAARIA
-541 EAAGATKIYTTH
+541 EAAGATQIYSTH
-553 HRTMS
+553 HRTMG

-563 RGDINTFMAQVRK
+563 RGNLDSFMREIRA
-576 EGAAPAKLALA
+576 EGAAPARLALA
-587 ALHIMGSARMG
+587 ALHIMGTARMG
-598 GSPEISALNPD
+598 GSAEMSALNPD
-609 GETWDCKNL
+609 GETWDVKNL
-618 VVADASCFPTAS
+618 VVADGSCFPTAS

-639 SIAYMNAKRLAARL
+639 SIAYMNAKRLAAKL
-653 A
+653 AV

>member
-1 MTSSADPGFTP
+1 MPGSSGFTAR
-12 QHLAA
+12 HLAS

-27 GDGAAIPP
+27 GDGGGIPA
-35 ASAVGAPEF
+35 ASAVGGPEF
-44 ALELAGTN
+44 ALELVATN
-52 PREAELKQLKTLLK
+52 PRESELKQLRTLLQ
-66 LWDTRLLGFL
+66 LWDTRFLGL
-76 LTGRPRKFSSL
+76 VLTGRPRRFSSL
-87 TQTQREAVLLS
+87 DQAGREKVLLS

-114 KGACLAPYYITGG
+114 KGAALAPYYITAGP
-127 TVLWDSIGYPGPPG
+127 VLWDSLGYPGPPG
-141 PNPDAPDPTLKPEHV
+141 VLPDATDPALKPEHV
-156 TQDET
+156 TADET

-178 AGVLAAAGLDVVILE
+178 AGVLSAAGLDVVVLE
-193 AGEYHDDRDFDGSER
+193 AGDYHDDRDFDGSER

-252 VRAEWAGLGT
+252 VRAEWAALGT
-262 PQFTTSEYDDAM
+262 PQFATAEYDEAL
-274 AAVNARLGVNKDHPG
+274 AAVNDRLGVNRDHPG

-295 VLERGAKALGW
+295 LLEAGAKKIGW
-306 NVDAMPRN
+306 SVDAMPRN

-328 MGCRIGAKQSVTKTW
+328 MGCRIGAKQSVAKTW
-343 LQDAADQ
+343 LVDAAEN
-350 GARIYVGAHARTVTI
+350 GTRIYVGAKATTVTVE
-365 QNGKA
+365 GGRA
-370 VGVTAISPKGDVLT
+370 VGVTAVSPGGDVLT
-384 VKSRAV
+384 VKARAV
-390 VVAAGAIQTPALLQR
+390 VVAAGAIQTPALLKR
-405 SGLTN
+405 SGLGN
-410 ANIGKHLRLHPATAV
+410 ANIGRHLRLHPATAL

-448 TDRAGDGYGV
+448 SDLDGEGYGV

-469 GSGFV
+469 GTGFV

-480 QHLERMQELKHMLGV
+480 QHLQRMQELKNMLGV

-518 SYVLSPHDT
+518 SYTLSPGDT
-527 DLLMQGFEGGARIA
+527 ELLMKGFEGAALIA
-541 EAAGATKIYTTH
+541 EAAGATKIYSTH
-553 HRTMS
+553 HRTIG
-558 YEPGK
+558 YEPG
-563 RGDINTFMAQVRK
+563 RNGNLETFVKAARA
-576 EGAAPAKLALA
+576 EGAAPARLALA

-598 GSPEISALNPD
+598 GTPEISALNPD
-609 GETWDCKNL
+609 GETWDVKNL
-618 VVADASCFPTAS
+618 VVADGSCFPTAS

-639 SIAYMNAKRLAARL
+639 SIAYMNATRLAAKL

>member
-1 MTSSADPGFTP
+1 MTFTP
-12 QHLAA
+12 RHLAA

-52 PREAELKQLKTLLK
+52 PREAELKQLKTLLQ

-87 TQTQREAVLLS
+87 SVAGREAVLLS

-114 KGACLAPYYITGG
+114 KGACLAPYYIAGG
-127 TVLWDSIGYPGPPG
+127 TVLWDSMGYAGPPG
-141 PNPDAPDPTLKPEHV
+141 VLAGAPDPALKPEHV

-161 IVCDVVIVG
+161 LVCDVVIVG

-178 AGVLAAAGLDVVILE
+178 AAVLAQAGLDVVILE

-208 TGFSQLYAGS
+208 TGFSQLYAGA

-243 TTSFPTPDH
+243 TTSFATPDH
-252 VRAEWAGLGT
+252 VRAEWAALGT
-262 PQFTTSEYDDAM
+262 PQFLTSEYDEAL
-274 AAVNARLGVNKDHPG
+274 AAVNLRLGVNKDHPG
-289 AGVRDQ
+289 AGVRDEL
-295 VLERGAKALGW
+295 LERGARAMGW

-314 VLGCD
+314 VIGCD

-343 LQDAADQ
+343 IADAAEN
-350 GARIYVGAHARTVTI
+350 GTRIYVGARARTVTVE
-365 QNGKA
+365 NGKA
-370 VGVTAISPKGDVLT
+370 VGVTAVSADGNVLT

-410 ANIGKHLRLHPATAV
+410 TNIGKHLRLHPATAV
-425 WGLVPDLV
+425 WGRVPDLV
-433 NPWEGALQA
+433 NPWDGALQA

-448 TDRAGDGYGV
+448 TDLDGDGYGV

-480 QHLERMQELKHMLGV
+480 QHLERMQDLKHMLGV

-505 GTVKIGKDGEPVA
+505 GTVKIGKDGEPIA
-518 SYVLSPHDT
+518 SYTLSPGDT
-527 DLLMQGFEGGARIA
+527 ELLMKGFEGGARIA
-541 EAAGATKIYTTH
+541 EAAGATKVYTTH

-558 YEPGK
+558 WEPGK
-563 RGDINTFMAQVRK
+563 GSFETFMAAVRK
-576 EGAAPAKLALA
+576 EGAAPARLALA

-598 GSPEISALNPD
+598 GSPDVSALNPD
-609 GETWDCKNL
+609 GETWDVKNL
-618 VVADASCFPTAS
+618 VVADGSCFPTAS

-639 SIAYMNAKRLAARL
+639 SIAYMNAKRLAAKL
-653 A
+653 G

>member
-1 MTSSADPGFTP
+1 MTFTP
-12 QHLAA
+12 QHLTA

-27 GDGAAIPP
+27 GDGAGIPA

-52 PREAELKQLKTLLK
+52 PREAEVKQLKTLLR
-66 LWDTRLLGFL
+66 LWDTRFLGLL

-87 TQTQREAVLLS
+87 DQTGRERVLLS
-98 LSDSRLA
+98 LSDSRIA

-114 KGACLAPYYITGG
+114 KGAALAPYYITAGKP
-127 TVLWDSIGYPGPPG
+127 LWDSMGYAGPPG
-141 PNPDAPDPTLKPEHV
+141 PLEVAPEPKLAPLRILA
-156 TQDET
+156 DET
-161 IVCDVVIVG
+161 VTCDVVVVG

-178 AGVLAAAGLDVVILE
+178 AGVLSEAGLDVIILE

-218 PGVTSEGQVQLV
+218 PAVTSEGQVQLV
-230 AGRGLGGGTVVNY
+230 AGRGLGGGTIVNY

-252 VRAEWAGLGT
+252 VRAEWAALGT
-262 PQFTTSEYDDAM
+262 PQFTTSEYDDALS
-274 AAVNARLGVNKDHPG
+274 AVNARLGVNKDHDG

-314 VLGCD
+314 VIGCD
-319 QGIECGRCG
+319 AGIECGRCG
-328 MGCRIGAKQSVTKTW
+328 MGCRIGAKQSTLKTW
-343 LQDAADQ
+343 ITDASER
-350 GARIYVGAHARTVTI
+350 GARIYIGANARRVTVEG
-365 QNGKA
+365 GKA
-370 VGVTAISPKGDVLT
+370 TGVVATSPDGRTLT
-384 VKSRAV
+384 VKAKAV
-390 VVAAGAIQTPALLQR
+390 VVAAGAIQTPALLKR

-410 ANIGKHLRLHPATAV
+410 PNVGKHLRLHPATAL
-425 WGLVPDLV
+425 WGRVPDLV

-442 RYVNEW
+442 RYINEW
-448 TDRAGDGYGV
+448 TDLDGDGYGV

-480 QHLERMQELKHMLGV
+480 QHLARMQELKHMLGV

-505 GTVKIGKDGEPVA
+505 GSVKIGKDGEPIA
-518 SYVLSPHDT
+518 SYTLSPGDT
-527 DLLMQGFEGGARIA
+527 ELLMKGFDGAARIA

-553 HRTMS
+553 HRTIG
-558 YEPGK
+558 YEPGR
-563 RGDINTFMAQVRK
+563 RGNLESFMADVRN
-576 EGAAPAKLALA
+576 EGAAPARLALA

-609 GETWDCKNL
+609 GETWDVKGL
-618 VVADASCFPTAS
+618 VVADGSCFPTAS

-639 SIAYMNAKRLAARL
+639 SIAYMNAKRLAAKVT
-653 A
+653 